1 MSRAGPR
8 FAIALAASAAVHVL
22 AVWWLL
28 SDDVAAGGGGRGG
41 GATYTVAIALTD
53 ASSQSANAATQGSP
67 SEVRLPQAV
76 PDVPEAPP
84 HVEATATEPPRQ
96 RPSDRPSRTRPEMS
110 PDSVDARTERDSP
123 AAEPPLDA
131 DGPAPSDDLTAP
143 VPPEE
148 LPMETAAVAG
158 QTAPAA
164 PPMVPPLPGR
174 RPPAPPTESL
184 RAQVE
189 PTGAASPTP
198 PPISA
203 HEASTTPTRAPT
215 SEASAEELARAL
227 SEPDSS
233 AAVGGVSGLDT
244 SDEVERGVGEGDT
257 LGVGPGV
264 AESYIAVLQAWLARH
279 KRYPAAARRGGVEGT
294 AILSFAIAA
303 DGTVTAYALVRSSGS
318 GLLDRAVA
326 SLIQSAS
333 PVPPIPPALGVDRLE
348 VSVPVSYRLQ

>member
-41 GATYTVAIALTD
+41 AYTVAIALTD
-53 ASSQSANAATQGSP
+53 ASSQSANAATQASP
-67 SEVRLPQAV
+67 SEVRLPQAG

-96 RPSDRPSRTRPEMS
+96 RPSRTSPEMS

-148 LPMETAAVAG
+148 LPIETAAVAR

-164 PPMVPPLPGR
+164 SPMVPPLPGR

-189 PTGAASPTP
+189 PASAASPTP

-233 AAVGGVSGLDT
+233 AAADGASGLNT
-244 SDEVERGVGEGDT
+244 GDEVERGVGAGDT